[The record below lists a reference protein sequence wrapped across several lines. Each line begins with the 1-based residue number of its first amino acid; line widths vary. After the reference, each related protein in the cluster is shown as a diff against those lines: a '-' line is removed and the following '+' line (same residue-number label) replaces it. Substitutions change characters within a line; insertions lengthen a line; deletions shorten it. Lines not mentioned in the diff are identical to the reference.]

1 MRIKPGFAKREIAGA
16 IIVVPVGKASADFN
30 GMITLNESG
39 SFFWDCLSKE
49 TTIEKVLDA
58 VINEYDVDRQTA
70 QRDIEKFIEMLRS
83 NNLIEE

>member
-1 MRIKPGFAKREIAGA
+1 MRIKSGFAKREIAGA

-39 SFFWDCLSKE
+39 SFFWDCLVKE
-49 TTIEKVLDA
+49 TTVEKVLDA

-70 QRDIEKFIEMLRS
+70 ERDIEKFIEMLRS